1 MVVAVIA
8 AVGTSALVRTLLLG
22 ILVDGRHGGEKLLRN
37 TMAIRTVASL
47 FIVMLSIN
55 SVLVDVHSFIGCHL
69 LMSWLCVAATLNE
82 VHNPG
87 RLFIDFLGLT
97 CVRGGNIRPF

>member
-1 MVVAVIA
+1 
-8 AVGTSALVRTLLLG
+8 
-22 ILVDGRHGGEKLLRN
+22 
-37 TMAIRTVASL
+37 
-47 FIVMLSIN
+47 MLSIN

-97 CVRGGNIRPF
+97 CVRGGNI